1 MVTNAM
7 KHTLIISTTTCFVS
21 GEGSR
26 GGARGQRELALRKE
40 RKNDAPRRSLC
51 EKMSGSARGLAIR
64 GRRARTHRRDLEPR
78 RVIGVIAE
86 HGHVVPLSGFLRATA
101 TPGVSA
107 SHARCRVTIGTGEIR
122 GNEVSGSIDRARVR
136 GFGRSGS
143 RVRARERSIQ
153 GTHRTRPRGGSRGSC
168 WTSRSRSNAVI
179 NERGMRGPRGKGRRR
194 SGRFREIAARCVW
207 TCQKQV
213 CKARNRGG
221 KEASAANH
229 ERG

>member
-1 MVTNAM
+1 
-7 KHTLIISTTTCFVS
+7 
-21 GEGSR
+21 
-26 GGARGQRELALRKE
+26 
-40 RKNDAPRRSLC
+40 
-51 EKMSGSARGLAIR
+51 MSGSARGLAIR

-136 GFGRSGS
+136 GFGRPGS

-179 NERGMRGPRGKGRRR
+179 NERGMRGPRGKKRRR
-194 SGRFREIAARCVW
+194 SGRFREIAARCVS

>member
-1 MVTNAM
+1 MY
-7 KHTLIISTTTCFVS
+7 
-21 GEGSR
+21 R
-26 GGARGQRELALRKE
+26 
-40 RKNDAPRRSLC
+40 
-51 EKMSGSARGLAIR
+51 SARGLAVPR
-64 GRRARTHRRDLEPR
+64 RRARTHRRDLEPR

-136 GFGRSGS
+136 GFGRPGS

-179 NERGMRGPRGKGRRR
+179 NERNARAAGKRASPLRPL
-194 SGRFREIAARCVW
+194 S
-207 TCQKQV
+207 
-213 CKARNRGG
+213 RNRGALCFDLP
-221 KEASAANH
+221 KASLQSAKPWR
-229 ERG
+229 ERGFGGESRARLTKTRKSISVVVAFLSGVERHTAARRDVHVPSAFVSRCCPVCTSA